1 MSLETGNNIEEQ
13 AIPKRPF
20 MLSLLCI
27 VFFVHSAIMAFLFL
41 LGIFFN
47 SWLTGAI
54 NNYMEAKTYSASS
67 IYFFTGI
74 GFLLYCISFIGTWY
88 LWQMKKKGWF
98 LLSVSILIILL
109 FTFFFGAG
117 SVANSI
123 IYILLLLFLALFYG
137 KLN

>member
-1 MSLETGNNIEEQ
+1 
-13 AIPKRPF
+13 

-27 VFFVHSAIMAFLFL
+27 VFFVHSAILAFLFL

-47 SWLTGAI
+47 SWLTEVI
-54 NNYMEAKTYSASS
+54 NNYVEVKTYSGSS
-67 IYFFTGI
+67 IYFFTSI
-74 GFLLYCISFIGTWY
+74 GFLLYGVSFIGTWY
-88 LWQMKKKGWF
+88 LWQMKKKG
-98 LLSVSILIILL
+98 LLVLSVSVLFILL
-109 FTFFFGAG
+109 FTFFIGAG